1 LIGVLRWHPTSLIFI
16 LGAVFMHIA
25 EGALTWPVLAT
36 GAVFTVIGV
45 TLGLR
50 QLSTERVPL
59 AAMLAATFFIASLVH
74 LPTGLSSVHLVLN
87 GLCGLLLGWVA
98 FPVILVGLSLQML
111 LFGFGGLT
119 PLGVNTVIMA
129 VPAVFCYYLFGRNL
143 AQCSRRMLFLRGLG
157 AGSSA
162 IILGVTLLCGALY
175 WAGNAA
181 FFELIALVSVSYL
194 PVIFVEALITAAIIS
209 FLHRVQPALLQLPHY
224 LAET

>member
-1 LIGVLRWHPTSLIFI
+1 
-16 LGAVFMHIA
+16 MHIA

-36 GAVFTVIGV
+36 GAVFSMIGV
-45 TLGLR
+45 SLGLR

-87 GLCGLLLGWVA
+87 GLCGLLLGWIA

-129 VPAVFCYYLFGRNL
+129 VPAVLCYYVFGHNL
-143 AQCSRRMLFLRGLG
+143 AQCNRRTLFLRGCG
-157 AGSSA
+157 AGGGA
-162 IILGVTLLCGALY
+162 ILLGVALLCGALY
-175 WAGNAA
+175 WAGEAA
-181 FFELIALVSVSYL
+181 FLELITLVSVSYL
-194 PVIFVEALITAAIIS
+194 PVMLVEALVTAAIIS
-209 FLHRVQPALLQLPHY
+209 FLHRVQPTLLQLPHY
-224 LAET
+224 LAERA